1 MNDKVPHDLIPLG
14 KIIKP
19 HGIKGELK
27 IKLFNSD
34 SKTFIIGQEVWIND
48 GKNNFNLYVVENS
61 SFLSKKFK
69 LKLVSIDSRNSAELL
84 RNHTLLVSRASF
96 PKLKPEEFYL
106 VDLIGFIVEDQNSN
120 IVGKICEIME
130 NPANDILVVVN
141 NREEN
146 LIPLVDDFV
155 KLFDFKNKKVI
166 INVIDGL
173 IGN

>member
-1 MNDKVPHDLIPLG
+1 LSDKVPHDLIPLG

-27 IKLFNSD
+27 IKLYNND
-34 SKTFIIGQEVWIND
+34 SKTFIIGQKVWIDD
-48 GKNNFNLYVVENS
+48 GKNNYNSYVVEKS

-69 LKLVSIDSRNSAELL
+69 LKLVSIDSRNSAESL

-120 IVGKICEIME
+120 VVGKICEIME
-130 NPANDILVVVN
+130 NPANDILIVVN
-141 NREEN
+141 NHEEY
-146 LIPLVDDFV
+146 LIPLLDNFV
-155 KLFDFKNKKVI
+155 KLFDFKNKKI
-166 INVIDGL
+166 IVNVIDGL